1 MPQPSNKSAN
11 ASQRRII
18 QQQRAALPISQQQ
31 ARSCQIAENIRH
43 SRHFRNA
50 RHIALYLPVRGEAD
64 PRYLR
69 KWALPRQQFY
79 LPVLSPFG
87 DKRLWFV
94 RWDQYTR
101 FRPNR
106 FRIPEPCPRHKHR
119 RPARWLDLVIAPLV
133 AFDKYGTR
141 MGMGGGYYD
150 RSFAFKNHEC
160 FEKRPFLLGYGY
172 DFQEIKELQRQS
184 WDIALN
190 AMATE
195 IEILHFGTS
204 IY

>member
-1 MPQPSNKSAN
+1 MPRPSNKSAN
-11 ASQRRII
+11 ASRRRII
-18 QQQRAALPISQQQ
+18 QQQRAALPIRQQQ
-31 ARSCQIAENIRH
+31 ARSRQIAENIRR

-94 RWDQYTR
+94 RWDQDTR
-101 FRPNR
+101 FRPNH
-106 FRIPEPCPRHKHR
+106 FRIPEPYPHHKHR
-119 RPARWLDLVIAPLV
+119 RPARWLDLVMTPLV
-133 AFDKYGTR
+133 AFDQYGTR

-150 RSFAFKNHEC
+150 RSFAFKNYKC

-184 WDIALN
+184 WDIGLN